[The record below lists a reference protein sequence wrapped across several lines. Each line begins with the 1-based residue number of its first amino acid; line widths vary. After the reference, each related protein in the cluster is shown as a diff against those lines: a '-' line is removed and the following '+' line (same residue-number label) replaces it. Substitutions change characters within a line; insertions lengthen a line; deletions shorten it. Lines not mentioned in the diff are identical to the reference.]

1 MHIVIAAITAVAGLF
16 WALTALRNSGFQ
28 FSSLN
33 PFLAIRRWR
42 WSTEYNSKPLFKLSR
57 PMDAAAVLLAATARA
72 DGAISTD
79 QKQAMLRMFSEN
91 FQLSES
97 EASELWLA
105 TTHLLRDELS
115 VAANVDKVLERS
127 ANGFEREQVADLLAM
142 MRKIAAMDGAIN
154 EEQQRLIAGAEAFF
168 ASRSAPKQAWR

>member
-42 WSTEYNSKPLFKLSR
+42 WSSEYNAKPLFKLAR
-57 PMDAAAVLLAATARA
+57 PMDAAAVLLVATARA

-79 QKQAMLRMFSEN
+79 QKQTLLGIFRET

-97 EASELWLA
+97 AASELWLA
-105 TTHLLRDELS
+105 TNHLLRDELS
-115 VAANVDKVLERS
+115 VAANVDKILERS
-127 ANGFEREQVADLLAM
+127 AAGFESEQVAELLAL
-142 MRKIAAMDGAIN
+142 MRRIAAMDGSIN
-154 EEQQRLIAGAEAFF
+154 DEQQRLIAGTEAFF
-168 ASRSAPKQAWR
+168 AARFAPKRAWQ